1 MKTYADY
8 LNTLTV
14 KRLREIAKQMQLT
27 GYSKANKDVLITM
40 IDDDVAMVHIDAQQ
54 AKDEFDKA
62 VDILPSNEHIDA
74 EMNAEDYYVFD
85 GVAYYGDLATMM
97 RIHDKAVRR
106 FNPSMRR
113 DKSGKVVLT
122 PAQRRRVHKHDRKA
136 SKILKV
142 S

>member
-27 GYSKANKDVLITM
+27 GYSKANKDDLIRL
-40 IDDDVAMVHIDAQQ
+40 INDEVAIIHI
-54 AKDEFDKA
+54 E
-62 VDILPSNEHIDA
+62 A
-74 EMNAEDYYVFD
+74 EMSAEDYYVFD
-85 GVAYYGDLATMM
+85 GVAFYGDLATMM

-113 DKSGKVVLT
+113 DKSGKIVLT